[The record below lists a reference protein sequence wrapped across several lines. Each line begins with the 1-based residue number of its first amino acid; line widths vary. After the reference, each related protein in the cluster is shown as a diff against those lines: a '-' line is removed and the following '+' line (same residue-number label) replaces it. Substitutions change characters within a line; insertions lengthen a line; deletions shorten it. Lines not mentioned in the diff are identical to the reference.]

1 VNNPKPVIGILGAGK
16 LGTVLAQLFIKAGY
30 QVYIAGSGD
39 ASKIALSVKV
49 ITPGALAVTV
59 DVAIAQAHI
68 VILALPLGKYRTLPA
83 KLLEA
88 KLVIDAMNY
97 WWEVDGNMPE
107 LQSASSSS
115 EMVQAYLKGS
125 RIVKALSHMGYH
137 NLFDDTRPVGSN
149 DRKVIAIAG
158 DNIADNK
165 LVSKLIDDLGFDPII
180 IGGLSAGKFLEP
192 GSSMFGASVTD
203 KEVHNLLP
211 LARSN

>member
-68 VILALPLGKYRTLPA
+68 VILAL
-83 KLLEA
+83 
-88 KLVIDAMNY
+88 
-97 WWEVDGNMPE
+97 
-107 LQSASSSS
+107 
-115 EMVQAYLKGS
+115 
-125 RIVKALSHMGYH
+125 
-137 NLFDDTRPVGSN
+137 FDDTRPVGAN

-158 DNIADNK
+158 DNTSDNQ

-180 IGGLSAGKFLEP
+180 IGELSAGKFLEP

>member
-1 VNNPKPVIGILGAGK
+1 
-16 LGTVLAQLFIKAGY
+16 
-30 QVYIAGSGD
+30 
-39 ASKIALSVKV
+39 
-49 ITPGALAVTV
+49 
-59 DVAIAQAHI
+59 
-68 VILALPLGKYRTLPA
+68 
-83 KLLEA
+83 
-88 KLVIDAMNY
+88 
-97 WWEVDGNMPE
+97 
-107 LQSASSSS
+107 
-115 EMVQAYLKGS
+115 VQAYLKGS

-180 IGGLSAGKFLEP
+180 IGELSAGKFLEP